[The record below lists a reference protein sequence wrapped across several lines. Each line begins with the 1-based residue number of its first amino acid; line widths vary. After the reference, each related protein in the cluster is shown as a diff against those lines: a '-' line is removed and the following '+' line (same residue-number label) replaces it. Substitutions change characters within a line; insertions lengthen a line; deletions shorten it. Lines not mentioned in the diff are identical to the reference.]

1 MKHFIETEFKKK
13 KEILLNLDK
22 NDIMNW
28 FMLCGYYGDKYKY
41 PPVFQVSSF
50 NVPQDDVLN
59 IKKDYEELVN
69 LEINYS
75 KNKKRLFSLMHPNL
89 YYNVVKIIV
98 DNWETIIKHIYNE
111 KLRIFSYSFPV
122 AYKYNDNDN
131 NYNNFQ
137 TTTYDDVINFMI
149 LEKNIID
156 YISNYKYIL
165 KLDISKCYPSIYTHS
180 ISWAFNG
187 REKAYKDKGKKEK
200 FENKLDFYLQKANH
214 YQTNGI
220 PIGSATSDIISE
232 IILSKID
239 LSVSLDDS
247 LKNIDFI
254 GTRYKD
260 DYRILCNTEE
270 EATLIKDTLIFYLK
284 EYNLWINESKT
295 FISKLPKGLERKWK
309 RLYNQFCKFKTNN
322 ITEEDFL
329 NAYYYLIDIEEEY
342 SETSVISKFLNSIIR
357 DNKESII
364 SSFTFKEKIRV
375 INLLYLLIDYSPK
388 ILPEILGIIEILKE
402 EFKNESEIREF
413 NNFIISFIQ
422 KEYKSIINSVKID
435 EYRLIWLYFFAKK
448 HNIELEDFDTENK
461 FFNYMKNKKE
471 IFDDVDKNIL
481 IYNEDNYNIPILEYI
496 NLFDSSK
503 YINSNYIIDNEDE
516 EYFI

>member
-28 FMLCGYYGDKYKY
+28 FMFCGYYGDKYKY

-50 NVPQDDVLN
+50 NKSQNDFLS
-59 IKKDYEELVN
+59 IKKKYEELLN

-122 AYKYNDNDN
+122 AYKYSNDNDN
-131 NYNNFQ
+131 DFQ
-137 TTTYDDVINFMI
+137 TTSYDDVINFMI

-187 REKAYKDKGKKEK
+187 REKAYEDKDEHEK
-200 FENKLDFYLQKANH
+200 FENKLDFYLRKANH

-247 LKNIDFI
+247 LKDVNFI

-309 RLYNQFCKFKTNN
+309 RLYNQFCKFKTDN

-329 NAYYYLIDIEEEY
+329 NAYYSLIDIEEEY
-342 SETSVISKFLNSIIR
+342 PETLVISKFLSSIIKN
-357 DNKESII
+357 NKESII
-364 SSFTFKEKIRV
+364 SNFTFKEKIRV
-375 INLLYLLIDYSPK
+375 INLLYLLVDYSPK

-402 EFKNESEIREF
+402 EFQNESEIEDF
-413 NNFIISFIQ
+413 NNFIVAFI
-422 KEYKSIINSVKID
+422 KNEYNSIINSVKKD
-435 EYRLIWLYFFAKK
+435 EYKLIWLYFFAKK

-471 IFDDVDKNIL
+471 IFDDVDKNII
-481 IYNEDNYNIPILEYI
+481 IYNEDNYNISIFEYI
-496 NLFDSSK
+496 NLFDTSK
-503 YINSNYIIDNEDE
+503 YINSNNIINNDDDE
-516 EYFI
+516 GYPF